1 MNVFKLS
8 RIEKNRPEYTVE
20 LSGDDINLIEES
32 LLELFDNVQYEGF
45 DLNEKQLREES
56 INKVLMKLGNM

>member
-8 RIEKNRPEYTVE
+8 RIENNRPEYTVE

-56 INKVLMKLGNM
+56 INKVLMKLGDM